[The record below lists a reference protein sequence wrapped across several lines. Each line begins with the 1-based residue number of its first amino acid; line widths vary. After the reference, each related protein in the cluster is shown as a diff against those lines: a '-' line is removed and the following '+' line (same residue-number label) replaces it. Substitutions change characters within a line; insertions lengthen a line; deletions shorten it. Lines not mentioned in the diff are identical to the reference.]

1 MKKLLLILLCLPL
14 IGFGQD
20 NREFT
25 IKDLIIN
32 QVLENTINYIKNK
45 NKVTYTFKVDV
56 PPMNNNLGWNDLR
69 LHKWQI
75 IEPKDTIK

>member
-1 MKKLLLILLCLPL
+1 LPL

-56 PPMNNNLGWNDLR
+56 PPMNNNLWWNDLR

>member
-56 PPMNNNLGWNDLR
+56 PPMNNNLGGNDLR